1 MKNIVVT
8 KGNRIDKKQGSKQS
22 SHMVVWGCTKK
33 KLDKDDKELYRFMV
47 GGLQAK

>member
-1 MKNIVVT
+1 MKNAAT
-8 KGNRIDKKQGSKQS
+8 KNNQIDKNGELKQF
-22 SHMVVWGCTKK
+22 SHVVVWGCTKK